1 MGKEYIDYDH
11 KAVEMIGIV
20 KKFGD
25 FVANDHIDLT
35 VHVGE
40 VHALLGE
47 NGAGKSTLM
56 NVLYGFY
63 EPTDGE
69 IFVNGEKKTEHNPA
83 ASIRRGIGMVHQHFM
98 LVQNF
103 TVAENIILGSETV
116 KSKGIL
122 DRKKAIDKVKELSEK
137 YGLYVEAEALVQ
149 DISVGMQQRVEILK
163 TLYRGAEILILDEP
177 TAVLTP
183 QEIEELI
190 AIMKNLVKEGKTII
204 IITHKLNEV
213 KIACDYCTI
222 IRKGKKIGTVDV
234 DDVSQED
241 LAEMMVGRA
250 IEFNVDKKEIDVGKA
265 ILQIEDL
272 HVKDNR
278 NIERVRGLKLQVM
291 QGEILGIAGIDGNG
305 QTELLEAI
313 NGLRKVDK
321 GSIVI
326 NGEDIT
332 HAVPKAV
339 NNAGISIIPEDR
351 QKRGLVASFNLA
363 ENMILQSFDC
373 APFSN
378 QRGILNEKAIRDY
391 GETLI
396 KDFDIRPPNINVLAG
411 ELSGG
416 NQQKVILAREI
427 SSCHDLLIAAQPTR
441 GLDVGAIEYVHRALV
456 DERNK
461 GRGVLLVSFELDEI
475 MSLSDRIAVI
485 YEGQIVRIFKAGEA
499 TEKEI
504 GLLMA
509 GGTEHE

>member
-1 MGKEYIDYDH
+1 MGKEFIDYDH
-11 KAVEMIGIV
+11 KAVEMKGIV

-35 VHVGE
+35 VHAGE

-63 EPTDGE
+63 EPTEGE
-69 IFVNGEKKTEHNPA
+69 IYVNGKEKTEHNPTD
-83 ASIRRGIGMVHQHFM
+83 SIRRGIGMVHQHFM

-116 KSKGIL
+116 KGKGIL
-122 DRKKAIDKVKELSEK
+122 DREKAIEKVTELSK
-137 YGLYVEAEALVQ
+137 QYGLYVEADALVQ

-250 IEFNVDKKEIDVGKA
+250 IEFRVDKKDIDAGETILEI
-265 ILQIEDL
+265 QNL

-278 NIERVRGLKLQVM
+278 NIERVRGLSLQVM

-313 NGLRKVDK
+313 NGLRTVES
-321 GSIVI
+321 GSITI
-326 NGEDIT
+326 NGENIT
-332 HAVPKAV
+332 HANPKTV
-339 NNAGISIIPEDR
+339 NNSGVSIIPEDR
-351 QKRGLVASFNLA
+351 QKRGLVGSFNLA

-373 APFSN
+373 PPFSN
-378 QRGILNEKAIRDY
+378 NKGILNEKAIRDY
-391 GETLI
+391 GEKLI
-396 KDFDIRPPNINVLAG
+396 KDFDIRPPDIDVFAG
-411 ELSGG
+411 DLSGG

-441 GLDVGAIEYVHRALV
+441 GLDVGAIEYVHKALV
-456 DERNK
+456 EERNK

-485 YEGQIVRIFKAGEA
+485 YEGRIVQIFKGGEA
-499 TEKEI
+499 TEQEI